1 MSPQKQLAQKLNA
14 AFSTG
19 PRTAEGKTKS
29 SQNRVSHGLCSTKHA
44 IHVSQRP
51 EFERHYNE
59 MLAALAPVGA
69 EEAQL
74 AEAIILDQYR
84 MARAR
89 ELENEI
95 FVKGIADAKDQCCPS
110 AETWAKNSKDLAL
123 LTLYSQRIHR
133 VLIRNQADFAAKQ
146 TARKA
151 SETAQPKTQAAAAE
165 PAVGFVHSPAPET
178 PVPSAIV
185 LPTWPLDSPETGAAA
200 HANLCNA
207 ISGTASVPIPHET
220 VQKAA

>member
-19 PRTAEGKTKS
+19 PRTAEGKAKS

-95 FVKGIADAKDQCCPS
+95 FVKGIADAKDQCCPN

-146 TARKA
+146 AARKG
-151 SETAQPKTQAAAAE
+151 SEAAEPKAEAAAE
-165 PAVGFVHSPAPET
+165 PAVGFVHSAAPAA
-178 PVPSAIV
+178 PVPSAIL
-185 LPTWPLDSPETGAAA
+185 LPAWPLASPETRTAA
-200 HANLCNA
+200 HANLRNA
-207 ISGTASVPIPHET
+207 ISETTSVPIPPET